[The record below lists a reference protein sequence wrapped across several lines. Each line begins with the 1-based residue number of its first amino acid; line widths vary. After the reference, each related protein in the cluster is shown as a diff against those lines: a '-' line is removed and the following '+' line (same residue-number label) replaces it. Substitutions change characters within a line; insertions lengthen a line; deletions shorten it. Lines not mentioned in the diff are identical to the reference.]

1 MFLATENNVFTV
13 ARRSKKIWKAFRK
26 FAVELCP
33 RTGDF
38 IERKQTLKLM
48 LNEQLMPTVER
59 CSSGCEG
66 LDDVLGGGLP
76 AGHIYLVEGE
86 PGTGKTTLALQFVTE
101 GVKNNE
107 KILYVTLS
115 ESADELMAVANT
127 HGLAL
132 EKSAVLEV
140 RPSEQ
145 DLKPEGQYTVFHPSE
160 VELND
165 RVQAIMAE
173 VDRRKPSRLVI
184 DALSEVR
191 MLAKDP
197 LRYRRQVLS
206 LKEYAPEDCT
216 VLLLDD
222 RSSRYAD
229 LELHSIVHGVISM
242 DRTARNY
249 GRTMRRI
256 EVTKLRGSAFREGYH
271 DYLIRSGG
279 VVVFPR
285 LIAAEYGTIHD
296 DKSAARS
303 GIAELDI
310 LTGGGVARGT
320 STLLIGPAG
329 CGKTT
334 LALRWL
340 TTAAENGEHSA
351 AFIFEET
358 ISTLTMRAKGL
369 GMDLDK
375 YVQSGHVRI
384 SHLDPAEV
392 SPGEFSDMVR
402 QAVEDDHVRF
412 VLIDSLNGFLQ
423 AMPGEQFL
431 ALHLHELLTYLNNRG
446 VLTMMILAQMGL
458 VGSAMQTPI
467 DVSYLADNI
476 LVLRYF
482 EAHGNVR
489 QAISMMKKRS
499 GGHERSIRE
508 LTLGPDRI
516 HVGAPLSDFQ
526 GVLSG
531 SPTSLAPLIEKGPL
545 NG

>member
-1 MFLATENNVFTV
+1 MSQETQETV
-13 ARRSKKIWKAFRK
+13 APE
-26 FAVELCP
+26 V
-33 RTGDF
+33 T
-38 IERKQTLKLM
+38 
-48 LNEQLMPTVER
+48 R
-59 CSSGCEG
+59 CSSGCSG
-66 LDDVLGGGLP
+66 LDDVLGDGLP
-76 AGHIYLVEGE
+76 VGHVYLVEGE
-86 PGTGKTTLALQFVTE
+86 PGTGKTTMALQFVAE
-101 GVKNNE
+101 GLKHGE
-107 KILYVTLS
+107 KVLYVTLS
-115 ESADELMAVANT
+115 ESRTELMNVARL
-127 HGLAL
+127 HGLNVEGL
-132 EKSAVLEV
+132 SILEV

-145 DLKPEGQYTVFHPSE
+145 DLKPEGQYTVFHPAE
-160 VELND
+160 VELSD

-173 VDRRKPSRLVI
+173 VDRQKPTRLVI

-197 LRYRRQVLS
+197 LRYRRQILS
-206 LKEYAPEDCT
+206 LKEYAPENCT
-216 VLLLDD
+216 VILLDD
-222 RSSRYAD
+222 RTSRYAD

-242 DRTARNY
+242 SRVSREY
-249 GRTMRRI
+249 GKTMRRL
-256 EVTKLRGSAFREGYH
+256 EVTKLRGSAFREGFH

-285 LIAAEYGTIHD
+285 LVASEYSSEQSDQSVAA
-296 DKSAARS
+296 S
-303 GIAELDI
+303 GIPELDT
-310 LTGGGVARGT
+310 LAGGGLGRGT

-340 TTAAENGEHSA
+340 TTAAERGEKTV

-358 ISTLTMRAKGL
+358 INTLLGRAAGL
-369 GMDLDK
+369 GMNLDAHLK
-375 YVQSGHVRI
+375 SGRMKI
-384 SHLDPAEV
+384 EHLDPAEV
-392 SPGEFSDMVR
+392 SPGEFVDMVR
-402 QAVEDDHVRF
+402 RSVEEDGARA

-446 VLTMMILAQMGL
+446 ILTLMILAQMGL

-482 EAHGNVR
+482 EARGEVR

-508 LTLGPDRI
+508 LRLGPDTIR
-516 HVGAPLSDFQ
+516 VGEPLSNFQ
-526 GVLSG
+526 GILSG
-531 SPTSLAPLIEKGPL
+531 SPTSLAPLLGKDSAHG
-545 NG
+545 

>member
-1 MFLATENNVFTV
+1 MPQETLAPEIT
-13 ARRSKKIWKAFRK
+13 
-26 FAVELCP
+26 
-33 RTGDF
+33 
-38 IERKQTLKLM
+38 
-48 LNEQLMPTVER
+48 R
-59 CSSGCEG
+59 CSSGCTG

-76 AGHIYLVEGE
+76 VGHLYLVEGE
-86 PGTGKTTLALQFVTE
+86 PGTGKTTLALQFMAE
-101 GVKNNE
+101 GLRRGE
-107 KILYVTLS
+107 KVLYVTLS
-115 ESADELMAVANT
+115 ESRDELLTVGQL
-127 HGLAL
+127 HGLKLNGLTFSKCGQAN
-132 EKSAVLEV
+132 
-140 RPSEQ
+140 RIF
-145 DLKPEGQYTVFHPSE
+145 KPEGQYTVFHPAE

-165 RVQAIMAE
+165 RVQTIMAE
-173 VDRRKPSRLVI
+173 VDRQKPDRLVI

-197 LRYRRQVLS
+197 LRYRRQILS

-222 RSSRYAD
+222 RTSRYAD
-229 LELHSIVHGVISM
+229 LELHSIVHGVVSM
-242 DRTARNY
+242 SRVGREY
-249 GRTMRRI
+249 GKTMRRI
-256 EVTKLRGSAFREGYH
+256 EVTKLRGCAFREGFH

-285 LIAAEYGTIHD
+285 LVASEYTND
-296 DKSAARS
+296 ETDKSVAQS
-303 GIAELDI
+303 GIPELDA
-310 LTGGGVARGT
+310 LAGGGLSRGT

-340 TTAAENGEHSA
+340 TTAAERGEKVV

-358 ISTLTMRAKGL
+358 VSTLIGRAIGL
-369 GMDLDK
+369 GMNLNSHIE
-375 YVQSGHVRI
+375 SGQMRVEHM
-384 SHLDPAEV
+384 DPAEV
-392 SPGEFSDMVR
+392 SPGEFVDMVR
-402 QAVEDDHVRF
+402 RSVEEDEVRA

-446 VLTMMILAQMGL
+446 VLTLLVLAQMGL

-482 EAHGNVR
+482 EARGEVR

-508 LTLGPDRI
+508 LRLGPDTIR
-516 HVGAPLSDFQ
+516 VGAPLSDFQ
-526 GVLSG
+526 GILSG
-531 SPTSLAPLIEKGPL
+531 SPTSLAPILGRDPV
-545 NG
+545 NA